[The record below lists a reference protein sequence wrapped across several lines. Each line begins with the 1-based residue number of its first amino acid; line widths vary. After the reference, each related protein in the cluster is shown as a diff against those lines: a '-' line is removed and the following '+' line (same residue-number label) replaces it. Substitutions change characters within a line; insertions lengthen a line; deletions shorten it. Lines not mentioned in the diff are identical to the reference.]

1 MKTTIVTVLLLLST
15 TISGLRAQT
24 VEENLK
30 ASYDKFTAAN
40 TEQELIAASS
50 RFDMAAAKWA
60 GTWQTYLYAAYAKIS
75 VSLKLSDKTKRDQYL
90 DAADAYLGKAEK
102 LSPDNQEVL
111 IMQAWS
117 AKARIAVDAKDRW
130 KKFGEV
136 YDDRIAK
143 AKKTTAEN
151 PRIYFLE
158 GHGPFYKP
166 KVWGGGKDKA
176 KPYFEKAKELL
187 AKESKTDIMHPYW
200 GSKEVEEFL
209 AQCNE

>member
-15 TISGLRAQT
+15 TISGLKAQT
-24 VEENLK
+24 VEESLK
-30 ASYDKFTAAN
+30 ASYDTFTGAK
-40 TEQELIAASS
+40 TDQELIAGAS
-50 RFDMAAAKWA
+50 RFDMAVSKWKD
-60 GTWQTYLYAAYAKIS
+60 TWQAYLYAAYAKIS
-75 VSLKLSDKTKRDQYL
+75 VSLKLGDKTKRDQYL
-90 DAADAYLGKAEK
+90 DAADAYLSKAIA

-136 YDDRIAK
+136 YDDRINK
-143 AKKTTAEN
+143 AKKINAEN

-158 GHGPFYKP
+158 GHAPFYKP

-187 AKESKTDIMHPYW
+187 AKESKASIMQPYW
-200 GSKEVEEFL
+200 GSKEVDEFL
-209 AQCNE
+209 LQCNE